1 MKVFLTGA
9 TGYIGSAVARALCAA
24 GHDVV
29 GLVRSGSA
37 TAAGGVRP
45 FVGDLAEPGRL
56 AAEAARADATIHT
69 AFRWGPEG
77 PGLDA
82 GFVEAAL
89 AALAGTGK
97 VLLYTSGTW
106 VMGNTE
112 PGADED
118 SPLAPPPV
126 VAWRPPVE
134 RKVIEAAARGV
145 RSVVIRPARVYGQG
159 GQCFTGFYTSAREA
173 GAALVAGTGE
183 NHWSF
188 VHVDD
193 LADLY
198 VRALGA
204 AAGSVFIAASGPALR
219 VIDVARAVSR
229 SAGAEGRTQTI
240 TEEEA
245 VRVFG
250 TVAQALVLDQQVSG
264 RKAERVLGWRSKAT
278 PVIDAIE
285 RRVT

>member
-1 MKVFLTGA
+1 VT
-9 TGYIGSAVARALCAA
+9 
-24 GHDVV
+24 

-37 TAAGGVRP
+37 PAAGGVRP
-45 FVGDLAEPGRL
+45 FVGDLAEPGRV

-69 AFRWGPEG
+69 AFRWAPEG

-82 GFVEAAL
+82 AFVEAAL

-97 VLLYTSGTW
+97 MFLYTSGTW

-112 PGADED
+112 PGADEA
-118 SPLAPPPV
+118 SPLAPPPA
-126 VAWRPPVE
+126 VAWRTPVE
-134 RKVIEAAARGV
+134 RKVIEAAGRGV
-145 RSVVIRPARVYGQG
+145 HSVVIRPARVYGQG
-159 GQCFTGFYTSAREA
+159 GKCFTGFYTSARDT

-204 AAGSVFIAASGPALR
+204 EAGSVFIAASGPALK
-219 VIDVARAVSR
+219 VIDIARAVSR
-229 SAGAEGRTQTI
+229 AAGAEGRTQTMPV
-240 TEEEA
+240 EEA

-250 TVAQALVLDQQVSG
+250 PVAEALILDQQVSG
-264 RKAERVLGWRSKAT
+264 RKAEIVLGWRPKAT
-278 PVIDAIE
+278 PVMDAIE
-285 RRVT
+285 HGVT